1 MDALV
6 HCPPLLAGYTKAEK
20 IKRLYCNLFVHTKI
34 KCKSLPGTS
43 YSALLHRALMQTNAL
58 VP

>member
-6 HCPPLLAGYTKAEK
+6 HCPPPLAGYTKAEK
-20 IKRLYCNLFVHTKI
+20 IRQLDCNPFVCTKI
-34 KCKSLPGTS
+34 KRKSLPGTS
-43 YSALLHRALMQTNAL
+43 YSAPLHQASMQTNAL

>member
-6 HCPPLLAGYTKAEK
+6 RCPPPLACYTKAAKTRWLNCSPFVNAE
-20 IKRLYCNLFVHTKI
+20 IKR
-34 KCKSLPGTS
+34 KSLPGTS
-43 YSALLHRALMQTNAL
+43 YSAPLHQALMQNNAF

>member
-6 HCPPLLAGYTKAEK
+6 HCPPPLVGYTKTKKE
-20 IKRLYCNLFVHTKI
+20 RQLDCNPFVHTKI
-34 KCKSLPGTS
+34 KRKSLPGTS
-43 YSALLHRALMQTNAL
+43 YSAPLHRALMQTNAL

>member
-6 HCPPLLAGYTKAEK
+6 HCPPPLAGYTKAEK
-20 IKRLYCNLFVHTKI
+20 IRQLDCNLFVHTKI
-34 KCKSLPGTS
+34 KCKILPGIS
-43 YSALLHRALMQTNAL
+43 YSAPLHRALTQTNAL